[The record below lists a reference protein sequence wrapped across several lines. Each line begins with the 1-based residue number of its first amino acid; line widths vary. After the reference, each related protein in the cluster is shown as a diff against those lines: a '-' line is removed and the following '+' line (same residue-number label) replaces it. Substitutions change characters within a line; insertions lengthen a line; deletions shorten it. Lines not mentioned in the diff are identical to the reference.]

1 MFWHAG
7 FLKNDGT
14 LAQTDGV
21 AAFDGLHGPILAGKV
36 SRQGLEAS
44 LGNKKL
50 FRLAPLHDGLKRP
63 GVVKF
68 KVVADDIVDFFRIQ
82 HLGHAAQQGA
92 FAAGGHRVHQNI
104 FFVFDKIGVVRGAIR
119 GSGIP
124 VEVPVVVVHV
134 AYPEYVFFNFNR
146 LHLFTPECG
155 VFPFTKSPAL
165 PHTAAKRGE
174 SK

>member
-1 MFWHAG
+1 MWIAICFEKCN
-7 FLKNDGT
+7 FKT
-14 LAQTDGV
+14 C
-21 AAFDGLHGPILAGKV
+21 
-36 SRQGLEAS
+36 
-44 LGNKKL
+44 
-50 FRLAPLHDGLKRP
+50 LAPFPAEGTNS
-63 GVVKF
+63 KF
-68 KVVADDIVDFFRIQ
+68 DPIFGP

-104 FFVFDKIGVVRGAIR
+104 FFVFDKIGVVRGAVR
-119 GSGIP
+119 GPGLP

-134 AYPEYVFFNFNR
+134 AYPEDVFFNFNR

-165 PHTAAKRGE
+165 PHAAATRGE